1 MNDCLFC
8 KMVTGEIPCTTIFE
22 NKLILAFRDID
33 PKAPIHILVIP
44 KKHIES
50 INTLE
55 SDNKRLVGEMV
66 LAAKQIAKNEG
77 IDQLGF
83 RTIFNTNTHGGQTV
97 FHLHMH
103 LLGGRQMTWPPG

>member
-83 RTIFNTNTHGGQTV
+83 RTIFNTNTYGGQTV